1 MSTAETTTNI
11 RLEIQKIK
19 NLPPLPVIAQQ
30 LVGALNDPETSIDEI
45 ANIVKNDPTLTS
57 RILGLANSAFF
68 GFNRKV
74 YTLNEAIINVLG
86 LDLVRGLAL
95 TIVMGGMF
103 DMRKCPE
110 FDISRHWSSA
120 LLTADLAM
128 RTSTM
133 LKQNQDINH
142 HNLFLYGLLHNFG
155 ILILVDRFPKIM
167 TEIFNV
173 AKRHMERRLIH
184 TEQAILDMDHHQAG
198 AWLAQKWQLPE
209 DIVQV
214 IQHHH
219 YADYRGDHWRAAL
232 ITGYCSRATRAWIM
246 DQDEL
251 LPDESDVLKVLEIHP
266 EKMKKVADKCRE
278 RMEETRN
285 IAEQMAA

>member
-1 MSTAETTTNI
+1 MSMAETTTNI

-30 LVGALNDPETSIDEI
+30 LVGALNNPETSIDD
-45 ANIVKNDPTLTS
+45 IVDIIKKDPTLTS

-86 LDLVRGLAL
+86 LDLVRGLGL
-95 TIVMGGMF
+95 TMVMGGVF
-103 DMRKCPE
+103 DMRKCSE
-110 FDISRHWSSA
+110 FDITRHWCSA
-120 LLTADLAM
+120 LMTADMAS
-128 RTSTM
+128 RTARL
-133 LKQNQDINH
+133 LKPEQEINH
-142 HNLFLYGLLHNFG
+142 QNLFLYGLLHNFG
-155 ILILVDRFPKIM
+155 ILILVDRFPQIM

-198 AWLAQKWQLPE
+198 AWLAKKWQLPD
-209 DIVQV
+209 DIISV

-219 YADYRGDHWRAAL
+219 YTDYRGEHWRAAL
-232 ITGYCSRATRAWIM
+232 ITGYCSRATRSWIL
-246 DQDEL
+246 DQDKL
-251 LPDESDVLKVLEIHP
+251 LPDETEVLQILEIHP
-266 EKMKKVADKCRE
+266 EKIKKIADKCRE
-278 RMEETRN
+278 KMEETQN
-285 IAEQMAA
+285 IAAQMAA